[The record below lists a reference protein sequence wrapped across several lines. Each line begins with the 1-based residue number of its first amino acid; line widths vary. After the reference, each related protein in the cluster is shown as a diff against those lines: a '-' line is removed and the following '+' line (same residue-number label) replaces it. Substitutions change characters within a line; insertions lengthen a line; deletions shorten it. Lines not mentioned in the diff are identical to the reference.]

1 MKLIVDLMVLIL
13 GAYITNLD
21 DYSDIR
27 THWVA
32 LQVQNNDVTYFDS
45 FRVGHILKEIKAFT
59 SHKNIKKIFLEQKNM
74 IQ

>member
-32 LQVQNNDVTYFDS
+32 L
-45 FRVGHILKEIKAFT
+45 
-59 SHKNIKKIFLEQKNM
+59 
-74 IQ
+74 